1 MRITMAANEENP
13 KPIEADDDEEKE
25 MATITV
31 HVKTPK
37 EKKSISVGD
46 KSSVKD
52 FKAKIAPEF
61 NNTPVEQL
69 CLIFSGKIMKDH
81 ETLETHNIKDGMTVH
96 LVIRSGG
103 TSGGS
108 SNQQA
113 NSAPPP
119 QQPQSNPSQTP
130 FGLGGIGGLPGMSNL
145 GLGSANFM
153 EMQQRMQEGIMNN
166 PDFMRQ
172 IMDSPLTQSLMSNPE
187 IVRGLV
193 QSNPQMRQ
201 LIERNPEVG
210 HMLNN
215 PDILRQTMEIARN
228 PAMLQELMRNQDRA
242 MSNLESLPGGQSALQ
257 RMYRDIQEPML
268 NAARDQFS
276 SNPFQALGGQAENS
290 SQPTGENSAP
300 LPNPWGGSASSTSG
314 STSTTN
320 STSGSGS
327 SNPASMFTSPGMQ
340 SLMQQMSENPQLMQ
354 NMMNAPY
361 TQNMFQ
367 SLAQNPDMASNI
379 ISSNPLF
386 AGNPQLQEQM
396 RNMMPTMLQQMQSP
410 AVQGLMTNPEA
421 LQAISQIQQGMQRL
435 QGAAPE
441 LYSTMGFPNV
451 GIGMN
456 MNAASAS
463 STSTTASSSSTTA
476 STTATDSTST
486 TNSTSTTASTGGQ
499 EGQQQAFNQLMQ
511 QMVTSMAGQGLNTP
525 PEERFRTQLE
535 TLASM
540 GFVDRQANIQALM
553 ATYGDVNAAIDRL
566 LNSRPAAGDQQS

>member
-268 NAARDQFS
+268 NAAQDQFS